1 MNRVAVSAEE
11 TPLPPWTDALKDYIL
26 KLLALLGRDRWNISV
41 LLCNN
46 GYIQGLNARFR
57 SRDEPT
63 DVLSFSL
70 GESVSEADGE
80 TWYLPGDIVI
90 SLETLAENARY
101 YKVSEDEELRRL
113 LIHGVLHLDGMDHD
127 TNEESQP
134 MLRLQEQLLAQLA
147 GARILSRQAAGVE

>member
-1 MNRVAVSAEE
+1 VNRVAVSAEE